1 MPEPVIICLHQP
13 ALELAEKV
21 ASLCDGEVHG
31 LQSRVNTIPETFE
44 KTKKHLRNL
53 FQKGYPLV
61 GICSSGILIRS
72 LADVLSDKHTEPPVL
87 AVAED

>member
-31 LQSRVNTIPETFE
+31 LQSRVKTIPKTFE
-44 KTKKHLRNL
+44 KTKEHLQDPGGALWFCLLYTSPSPR
-53 FQKGYPLV
+53 
-61 GICSSGILIRS
+61 
-72 LADVLSDKHTEPPVL
+72 D
-87 AVAED
+87 